1 MSQEVRYAHSGD
13 VDVAWTVTGDG
24 PIDIV
29 YVAGFISH
37 LDLARELPVYGTLL
51 GRLDRI
57 GRVLAFDKRGTGL
70 SGRDLGFGS
79 LAERT
84 DDIRAVMDAAGWDC
98 AHLFGVSE
106 GGPLSLLFAATY
118 PDRALSLSLY
128 GTFACL
134 FEDDDR
140 HDPTVQAEIER
151 YLAGVE
157 RDWGNGR
164 VLGPFVH
171 APDDP
176 AVYEQIGRYERAC
189 ASPRLAAEI
198 QRRNCEIDARQS
210 LTRSRCRHS

>member
-1 MSQEVRYAHSGD
+1 MSRAL
-13 VDVAWTVTGDG
+13 
-24 PIDIV
+24 
-29 YVAGFISH
+29 ISH

-57 GRVLAFDKRGTGL
+57 GHVRSTTGTGL
-70 SGRDLGFGS
+70 SGTNLGFGS

-84 DDIRAVMDAAGWDC
+84 DDIRVVMDAAGWER

-118 PDRALSLSLY
+118 PDRVLSLSLY
-128 GTFACL
+128 GSFACL

-140 HDPTVQAEIER
+140 KDPTVAAEIER

-157 RDWGNGR
+157 RDWGTGT
-164 VLGPFVH
+164 VLGPYVH

-176 AVYEQIGRYERAC
+176 AVSEQVGRYERAC
-189 ASPRLAAEI
+189 ATPRLAAEI
-198 QRRNCEIDARQS
+198 WRRNSEIDV
-210 LTRSRCRHS
+210 RHP